1 MPLDPEAKASLEKQ
15 AAMGLPTQ
23 HEVSPE
29 EARAMSEAQP
39 RIPGPEVASVSDLAA
54 PGPHGDVP
62 VRVYV
67 PVGPHPNPLPE
78 GEGNRQGLP
87 GGERGTLDSRL
98 RGNDGESPQA
108 GGEVPASAGTTGGS
122 QPGGEVPASAGTTG
136 SLQPGSE
143 VPASAGTTGLPVCV
157 WFHGGGWVVGSIET
171 NDPTCRALANAAG
184 AIVVS
189 VDYRLAPEHRFPVPL
204 DDCYAATEWA
214 AANAASF
221 GGDPSRL
228 AVAGSSAGGNLAA
241 AVALRARDEGGP
253 RLVHQ
258 SLICPVVDKDFRRP
272 SYVENGEGY
281 GLSYDTM
288 VYFWLC
294 YVSSET
300 DAFNPYVAPMAADD
314 LSGLAPAFVLTCEY
328 DPLRDEGEAYA
339 ERLREAGVPTVLS
352 RYDGQIHA
360 LFNAGVPFTRTWD
373 AINEAAGEL
382 QKAFGTA

>member
-1 MPLDPEAKASLEKQ
+1 MPLDPEARASLEKL
-15 AAMGLPTQ
+15 AAMGLPAQ

-29 EARAMSEAQP
+29 EARAMSESSP
-39 RIPGPEVASVSDLAA
+39 RIPGPEVASVSDLVV

-67 PVGPHPNPLPE
+67 P
-78 GEGNRQGLP
+78 
-87 GGERGTLDSRL
+87 
-98 RGNDGESPQA
+98 A
-108 GGEVPASAGTTGGS
+108 GGEVPASAGTTN
-122 QPGGEVPASAGTTG
+122 VR
-136 SLQPGSE
+136 
-143 VPASAGTTGLPVCV
+143 AGTTGLPVCV

-171 NDPTCRALANAAG
+171 NDPTCRALANASG

-189 VDYRLAPEHRFPVPL
+189 VDYRLAPEHKFPIPF

-221 GGDPSRL
+221 GGDGSRL

-253 RLVHQ
+253 RLAHQ
-258 SLICPVVDKDFRRP
+258 SLICPVVDTDLERP
-272 SYVENGEGY
+272 SYVENGDGY
-281 GLSYDTM
+281 GLNYDTM
-288 VYFWLC
+288 VYFLQC
-294 YVSSET
+294 YVSSEA
-300 DAFNPYVAPMAADD
+300 DASNPYVAPMAADN
-314 LSGLAPAFVLTCEY
+314 LSGLPSAFVLTCEF

-373 AINEAAGEL
+373 AIDEAATEL
-382 QKAFGTA
+382 RKVFGTA